1 MLLSLS
7 STGYNSNEV
16 SRPDGTFVFGQL
28 FPGEYYLR
36 AQLKEYAFQPAT
48 QIIPVTEGSAVT
60 FEVRCT
66 RVAWSVFGRV
76 STITG
81 QPLPK
86 QRVMAVSME
95 GHKKSVIMEGHK
107 ESVSVEGH
115 KESVIMEGHKES
127 AVSDVQGKYRIR
139 GLRAGMAYEV
149 KFMSGDHVIPA
160 VHSIAMKR
168 EDVED
173 VNFVVLSESSTPVG
187 VRSAVEV

>member
-1 MLLSLS
+1 MAGVLLSLS

-16 SRPDGTFVFGQL
+16 SRADGSFVFGQL
-28 FPGEYYLR
+28 FPGEYYLH

-48 QIIPVTEGSAVT
+48 QIIPITEGSAVT

-86 QRVMAVSME
+86 QRVMAVSA
-95 GHKKSVIMEGHK
+95 EGHK
-107 ESVSVEGH
+107 EN
-115 KESVIMEGHKES
+115 
-127 AVSDVQGKYRIR
+127 AVSDAQGEYRIR
-139 GLRAGMAYEV
+139 GLREGMVYEV

-160 VHSIAMKR
+160 MHTVAMKR
-168 EDVED
+168 EDVKD

-187 VRSAVEV
+187 ERRAIEA

>member
-1 MLLSLS
+1 MAGVLLSLS

-16 SRPDGTFVFGQL
+16 SRADGSFVFGQL
-28 FPGEYYLR
+28 FPGEYYLH

-48 QIIPVTEGSAVT
+48 QIIPITEGSAVT

-86 QRVMAVSME
+86 QRVMAVSA
-95 GHKKSVIMEGHK
+95 EGHK
-107 ESVSVEGH
+107 ENAVSAEGH
-115 KESVIMEGHKES
+115 KEN
-127 AVSDVQGKYRIR
+127 AVSDAQGEYRIR
-139 GLRAGMAYEV
+139 GLREGMVYEV

-160 VHSIAMKR
+160 MHTVAMKR
-168 EDVED
+168 EDVKD

-187 VRSAVEV
+187 EWRAAEA

>member
-16 SRPDGTFVFGQL
+16 SRADGSFVFGQL
-28 FPGEYYLR
+28 FPGEYYLH
-36 AQLKEYAFQPAT
+36 AQLKEYAFQPA
-48 QIIPVTEGSAVT
+48 T

-86 QRVMAVSME
+86 QRVMAVSA
-95 GHKKSVIMEGHK
+95 EGHK
-107 ESVSVEGH
+107 EN
-115 KESVIMEGHKES
+115 
-127 AVSDVQGKYRIR
+127 AVSDAQGEYRIR
-139 GLRAGMAYEV
+139 GLREGMVYEV

-160 VHSIAMKR
+160 MHSVAMKR
-168 EDVED
+168 EDVKD

-187 VRSAVEV
+187 ERRAAEA